1 LTDLAEEFERDWTE
15 FFWMFSEVGEKA
27 MLASGKA
34 VWKGGCK

>member
-1 LTDLAEEFERDWTE
+1 LTALAKEFERDWTE

-34 VWKGGCK
+34 DGRGGCK